1 MITLFQNKRNWEII
15 REQVWHLVEQDHA
28 QGLAQNSELV
38 KKLEQRLARQ
48 FDRKYCVTTANC
60 TDALFL
66 SVKAL
71 NLPPRSRVAV
81 SSYTFTATAHA
92 VARAGHEVVPV
103 DVGDDYCI
111 DVGKISDC
119 AAVVAVDIFGNMSQ
133 WRSLDRLGIPV
144 ISDAAQSLE
153 SHDGRCW
160 SAKNG
165 TIGCV
170 SFAPSKPI
178 SSWGS
183 GGAVLTDDANIAES
197 CRLLRL
203 HGKTRNSDL
212 AVDPGLN
219 SMISSFEAACI
230 WTGLDHSGSWQTR
243 RTKIA
248 QYLLGQSKYQ
258 SGMQQ
263 HLQQHTYSKLVFQS
277 DTRDHTMTA
286 LRDAGIECAVHY
298 QLPIHH
304 EWLYPGVAANS
315 DRLGT
320 ISFSVPNQHTL
331 NDAEV
336 EHIGKLLA

>member
-1 MITLFQNKRNWEII
+1 MISLFQNKRNWDTI

-38 KKLEQRLARQ
+38 KKLEQRLAHQ
-48 FDRKYCVTTANC
+48 VGRKHCVTTASC

-66 SVKAL
+66 SVKSL
-71 NLPPRSRVAV
+71 NLPPQSRVAV

-92 VARAGHEVVPV
+92 VARAGHQVVPI

-111 DVGKISDC
+111 DIDKISDC
-119 AAVVAVDIFGNMSQ
+119 AAVIAVDIFGNMSQ
-133 WRSLDRLGIPV
+133 WKLLNQLGIPV

-153 SHDGRCW
+153 SHDGTCW

-165 TIGCV
+165 LIGCV

-183 GGAVLTDDANIAES
+183 GGAIVTDDDAVADS

-203 HGKTRNSDL
+203 HGKSRNSDQ

-230 WTGLDHSGSWQTR
+230 WAGLDHSRTWQTR
-243 RTKIA
+243 RNKIA
-248 QYLLGQSKYQ
+248 QYLTSQSKYQ

-277 DTRDHTMTA
+277 DVRDHTVA
-286 LRDAGIECAVHY
+286 ELRNAGIECAVYY
-298 QLPIHH
+298 QLPIHQ
-304 EWLYPGVAANS
+304 ESLYPGVATNS
-315 DRLGT
+315 DRLSK

-331 NDAEV
+331 NDNEV
-336 EHIGKLLA
+336 EYIGKMLQ

>member
-38 KKLEQRLARQ
+38 KKLEQRLAQQ
-48 FDRKYCVTTANC
+48 FGRKHCVTTASC

-66 SVKAL
+66 AVKSL
-71 NLPPRSRVAV
+71 NLPPQSPVAV

-103 DVGDDYCI
+103 DVGNDYCI
-111 DVGKISDC
+111 DVDQISDC

-133 WRSLDRLGIPV
+133 WEALNQLGIPV
-144 ISDAAQSLE
+144 IGDAAQSLE
-153 SHDGRCW
+153 SHDGKSY

-165 TIGCV
+165 LVSCV

-183 GGAVLTDDANIAES
+183 GGAILTDDTAIADS

-203 HGKTRNSDL
+203 HGKSRNSDR
-212 AVDPGLN
+212 AIDPGLN
-219 SMISSFEAACI
+219 SMLSSFEAACI
-230 WTGLDHSGSWQTR
+230 WVGLDHAAAWQSR
-243 RTKIA
+243 RNKIA
-248 QYLLGQSKYQ
+248 QYLMGQSKYQ

-263 HLQQHTYSKLVFQS
+263 YLQQHTYSKLVFQS
-277 DTRDHTMTA
+277 DTRDRTVVE
-286 LRDAGIECAVHY
+286 LRNAGIDCAVHY
-298 QLPIHH
+298 QLPVHH
-304 EWLYPGVAANS
+304 ESLYSGIATNS
-315 DRLGT
+315 DRLSN
-320 ISFSVPNQHTL
+320 ISFIVPNHHTL

-336 EHIGKLLA
+336 

>member
-1 MITLFQNKRNWEII
+1 MISLFQNKRNWETI

-38 KKLEQRLARQ
+38 KKLEQRLAHQ
-48 FDRKYCVTTANC
+48 VGRKHCITTASC

-66 SVKAL
+66 SVKSL
-71 NLPPRSRVAV
+71 NLPPQSRVAV

-92 VARAGHEVVPV
+92 VARAGHQVVPI

-111 DVGKISDC
+111 DIDKISDC
-119 AAVVAVDIFGNMSQ
+119 AAVIAVDIFGNMSQ
-133 WRSLDRLGIPV
+133 WSALNQLEIPV

-153 SHDGRCW
+153 SHDGSCW

-183 GGAVLTDDANIAES
+183 GGAVLTDDDAVADS

-203 HGKTRNSDL
+203 HGKNRNSDH

-230 WTGLDHSGSWQTR
+230 WAGLDHARVWQTR
-243 RTKIA
+243 RNKIA
-248 QYLLGQSKYQ
+248 QYLTSQSKYQ
-258 SGMQQ
+258 SGIQQ

-277 DTRDHTMTA
+277 DIRDHVVNE
-286 LRDAGIECAVHY
+286 LYNAGIECAIHY
-298 QLPIHH
+298 QLPVHH
-304 EWLYPGVAANS
+304 ESLYPGVATNS
-315 DRLGT
+315 DRLSK

-331 NDAEV
+331 SDAEV
-336 EHIGKLLA
+336 EHIGKILT

>member
-1 MITLFQNKRNWEII
+1 MISLFQNKRNWETI

-28 QGLAQNSELV
+28 QGMAQNSELV
-38 KKLEQRLARQ
+38 KKLEQRLAHRVG
-48 FDRKYCVTTANC
+48 RKHCVTTASC
-60 TDALFL
+60 SDALFL
-66 SVKAL
+66 AVKSL
-71 NLPPRSRVAV
+71 DLPPQSRVAV

-92 VARAGHEVVPV
+92 VSRAGHEVVPV
-103 DVGDDYCI
+103 DVGNDYCI
-111 DVGKISDC
+111 DVDKISNC

-133 WRSLDRLGIPV
+133 WSLLNQLKIPV

-153 SHDGRCW
+153 SHNGVGW
-160 SAKNG
+160 SAENG

-183 GGAVLTDDANIAES
+183 GGAVVTDCDDLANT

-203 HGKTRNSDL
+203 HGKSRNSDQ
-212 AVDPGLN
+212 AIGAGLN

-230 WTGLDHSGSWQTR
+230 WAGLDHAETWQSR

-248 QYLLGQSKYQ
+248 HYLIGQSKYQ
-258 SGMQQ
+258 SGMQH

-277 DTRDHTMTA
+277 DVRDHA
-286 LRDAGIECAVHY
+286 VVELRNAGIECVVHY

-304 EWLYPGVAANS
+304 ESLYPGVAANT
-315 DRLGT
+315 DRLSK

-331 NDAEV
+331 SDAEV
-336 EHIGKLLA
+336 EHIGKILQ

>member
-1 MITLFQNKRNWEII
+1 
-15 REQVWHLVEQDHA
+15 
-28 QGLAQNSELV
+28 
-38 KKLEQRLARQ
+38 
-48 FDRKYCVTTANC
+48 
-60 TDALFL
+60 LFL
-66 SVKAL
+66 SVKSL

-133 WRSLDRLGIPV
+133 WESLDQLGIPI
-144 ISDAAQSLE
+144 ISDAAQSLD
-153 SHDGRCW
+153 SHDGRCR

-165 TIGCV
+165 ITSCV

-183 GGAVLTDDANIAES
+183 GGAVLTDDADIAES

-203 HGKTRNSDL
+203 HGKNRNSDL
-212 AVDPGLN
+212 SIDPGLN

-230 WTGLDHSGSWQTR
+230 WAGLDHAEIWQTR

-277 DTRDHTMTA
+277 DTRDQTVTA
-286 LRDAGIECAVHY
+286 FRDAGIECAVHY

-304 EWLYPGVAANS
+304 EWLYPGVAINS
-315 DRLGT
+315 DRLSK
-320 ISFSVPNQHTL
+320 ISFSVPNQHTM
-331 NDAEV
+331 NDEEV

>member
-1 MITLFQNKRNWEII
+1 MISLFQNKRNWETI

-38 KKLEQRLARQ
+38 KKLEQRLAHQ
-48 FDRKYCVTTANC
+48 IGRKYCVTTASC
-60 TDALFL
+60 SDALFL
-66 SVKAL
+66 AVKSL
-71 NLPPRSRVAV
+71 NLPLHSRVAV

-92 VARAGHEVVPV
+92 VARAGHQDVPI
-103 DVGDDYCI
+103 DVNDDYCI
-111 DVGKISDC
+111 DVNKISDC
-119 AAVVAVDIFGNMSQ
+119 AAVVAVDIFGNMSA
-133 WRSLDRLGIPV
+133 WESLNQLRIPV

-153 SHDGRCW
+153 SHDTISW

-165 TIGCV
+165 VVSCV

-183 GGAVLTDDANIAES
+183 GGAILTDDVAVAES

-203 HGKTRNSDL
+203 HGKGRNCDQ

-230 WTGLDHSGSWQTR
+230 WAGLDHAHAWQTR
-243 RTKIA
+243 RNKIA
-248 QYLLGQSKYQ
+248 QYLTSQSKYQ

-277 DTRDHTMTA
+277 QERDRIVA
-286 LRDAGIECAVHY
+286 ELRDAGIECAIHY
-298 QLPIHH
+298 QLPVHH
-304 EWLYPGVAANS
+304 ESLYPGVATNS
-315 DRLGT
+315 DHLSK

-331 NDAEV
+331 DDVEV
-336 EHIGKLLA
+336 ERIGKMLQ

>member
-1 MITLFQNKRNWEII
+1 MISLFQNSSNWRTI
-15 REQVWHLVEQDHA
+15 REQVWHLVEKDHA
-28 QGLAQNSELV
+28 QGLAQNSQLT
-38 KKLEQRLARQ
+38 KKLEQRLAQQ
-48 FDRKYCVTTANC
+48 FGRKHCVTTASC

-66 SVKAL
+66 SVKSL
-71 NLPPRSRVAV
+71 NLPPQSRVAV

-92 VARAGHEVVPV
+92 VARAGHQVVPI
-103 DVGDDYCI
+103 DVGNDYCI

-119 AAVVAVDIFGNMSQ
+119 AAVVAVDIFGNMSH
-133 WRSLDRLGIPV
+133 WESLNQLGIPL

-153 SHDGRCW
+153 SRNGTCW

-165 TIGCV
+165 VVGCV

-183 GGAVLTDDANIAES
+183 GGAVLTDNDAVAES

-203 HGKTRNSDL
+203 HGKNCNSDH
-212 AVDPGLN
+212 AIDPGLN

-230 WTGLDHSGSWQTR
+230 WSGLDHSDTWQTR
-243 RTKIA
+243 RNKIA
-248 QYLLGQSKYQ
+248 QYLIERSKYQ

-277 DTRDHTMTA
+277 D
-286 LRDAGIECAVHY
+286 LRDQTVVELRNAGIECAVHY
-298 QLPIHH
+298 QLPVHR
-304 EWLYPGVAANS
+304 ESLYPGVATNS
-315 DRLGT
+315 DRLSK

-331 NDAEV
+331 TDAEV
-336 EHIGKLLA
+336 EHIGKILQ